1 MDGER
6 LLYKVLLLHCLKT
19 VAVEMLEIYECFYHY
34 ILKATKYCNF
44 LSASTKV
51 AAEVVVVCQVIV
63 VHILS
68 GD

>member
-6 LLYKVLLLHCLKT
+6 LLYKVLLHCLKT
-19 VAVEMLEIYECFYHY
+19 VAVKMFELYECFYHY
-34 ILKATKYCNF
+34 ILKATKYCKF
-44 LSASTKV
+44 LSASAKV